1 MATIWT
7 LTANPALD
15 ITHRIAQLQI
25 GIPHRVEDVTVRPG
39 GKGLNVSRVL
49 AQLGIPTVATGFLGG
64 ANGER
69 LQSLLAEL
77 DTQQLIT
84 PRFVNTSGQT
94 RLSIAVVDD
103 AGEATVFNEAGYT
116 PSDAEWE
123 ELLTLLQESLQPG
136 DLIACSGSFPGKSA
150 ASWMTR
156 LVEIAHAA
164 KARILVDASG
174 PVLVAAC
181 EAGADFVK
189 PNDLELKETTGCD
202 SIAAGAA
209 QLLGK
214 GVRVVI
220 TSEGAEGMSIHTKD
234 GAYRAKP
241 AQLVTGNPTGAG
253 DASVAAWCHHLVY
266 LLANDPLNW
275 EPCAMELS
283 HALPHAVALSGAA
296 VACLVA
302 GEVNLELYKTMK
314 PNVKVEEY

>member
-15 ITHRIAQLQI
+15 ITHRIAELKV
-25 GIPHRVEDVTVRPG
+25 GVPHRVEDVTVRPG

-64 ANGER
+64 ANGAR

-84 PRFVNTSGQT
+84 PRFVPTSGQT

-103 AGEATVFNEAGYT
+103 AGEATVFNEAGST

-123 ELLTLLQESLQPG
+123 ALLTLLEASLQPG
-136 DLIACSGSFPGKSA
+136 DLVACSGSFPGS
-150 ASWMTR
+150 SSPTWMTR
-156 LVEIAHAA
+156 LVETAHAA

-174 PVLVAAC
+174 PILVAAC

-189 PNDLELKETTGCD
+189 PNDLELQETTGCD
-202 SIAAGAA
+202 SVAEGAA

-220 TSEGAEGMSIHTKD
+220 TSEGANGMSIFAGT
-234 GAYRAKP
+234 GAYKAKP
-241 AQLVTGNPTGAG
+241 AQLVSGNPTGAG
-253 DASVAAWCHHLVY
+253 DASVAAWCKHLAA
-266 LLANDPLNW
+266 LFA
-275 EPCAMELS
+275 EQELDWAPS
-283 HALPHAVALSGAA
+283 AAEVAAGLPTAVALSGAA
-296 VACLVA
+296 VACPVA
-302 GEVNLELYKTMK
+302 GEVDLELYKTME